1 MLREKMCAKVLAY
14 YSKLLEPSNV
24 SWFRE
29 LAGTFLA
36 QSVSIDFE
44 RESLEVLALLL
55 HFREMKVCWYCRQ
68 LKPQADFKS
77 LGSRSC
83 AACRIS
89 RNQDHGRHWREQ
101 NRKRRRAYMTRYMA
115 GYRGKKNAALL

>member
-1 MLREKMCAKVLAY
+1 
-14 YSKLLEPSNV
+14 
-24 SWFRE
+24 
-29 LAGTFLA
+29 
-36 QSVSIDFE
+36 
-44 RESLEVLALLL
+44 LL